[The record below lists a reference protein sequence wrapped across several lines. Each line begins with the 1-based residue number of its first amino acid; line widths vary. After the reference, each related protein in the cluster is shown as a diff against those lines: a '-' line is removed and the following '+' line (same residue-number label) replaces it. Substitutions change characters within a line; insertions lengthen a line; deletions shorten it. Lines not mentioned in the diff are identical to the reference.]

1 MGELYLSGAN
11 QSLSPN
17 SSALWRGW
25 FRETGQGQCSG
36 AGVMVS
42 TPVLLSRQGPGR
54 HLSGRTSP
62 GLCGHSHQPVLMFG
76 AHLNYQ
82 HANQPSI
89 QAGPT
94 QQRISSAFK
103 TLQKR
108 PHACPPP
115 PQPSFRGH
123 IPLPTSCPPPEILS
137 WTCPKLLLQ
146 LTSLFSSF

>member
-1 MGELYLSGAN
+1 M
-11 QSLSPN
+11 SPN
-17 SSALWRGW
+17 SSPLQRGW
-25 FRETGQGQCSG
+25 FRETGQGRCGG
-36 AGVMVS
+36 AGVTVS
-42 TPVLLSRQGPGR
+42 APVLLGRQGPGR
-54 HLSGRTSP
+54 HSSGRTSP
-62 GLCGHSHQPVLMFG
+62 VLCGHSHQPLLMFG
-76 AHLNYQ
+76 ATLNYQ
-82 HANQPSI
+82 HASQPSI

-108 PHACPPP
+108 PHVPP

-146 LTSLFSSF
+146 LTSLFLSF

>member
-25 FRETGQGQCSG
+25 FRETGQGRCSG

-108 PHACPPP
+108 PHACPPTP
-115 PQPSFRGH
+115 PAL
-123 IPLPTSCPPPEILS
+123 IPGPHSSPHLLPTPRNPFLDLS
-137 WTCPKLLLQ
+137 
-146 LTSLFSSF
+146 

>member
-1 MGELYLSGAN
+1 M
-11 QSLSPN
+11 SPN
-17 SSALWRGW
+17 SSTLQRGW

-42 TPVLLSRQGPGR
+42 APVLLGRQGTHKAEPV
-54 HLSGRTSP
+54 LC
-62 GLCGHSHQPVLMFG
+62 CGHSHQPVLMFG
-76 AHLNYQ
+76 ANLNYQ

-108 PHACPPP
+108 PHAHPP

-146 LTSLFSSF
+146 FTSLFLSF